1 MYLVVAP
8 HLSVWPFCRHS
19 IVNQPYQP
27 PSRIYPKFVTL
38 QGQNLQIIECHPRSV
53 GPPSCQEHRPDQNLH
68 FQFLSSI
75 ASKPIL
81 ELRWIVVGLKHSL
94 VAHHLLWK
102 NSGFYSILPW
112 HFVTTTLHV
121 LEPLVLVELPT
132 MLANVRG
139 QMPLTILNLKCTLWF
154 QLRQLYPVEGS
165 LSTNVLPILCW
176 SKAMLFFRLF
186 RL

>member
-1 MYLVVAP
+1 M
-8 HLSVWPFCRHS
+8 
-19 IVNQPYQP
+19 NQPYPP
-27 PSRIYPKFVTL
+27 PSRIYPKFVPL
-38 QGQNLQIIECHPRSV
+38 QGQNLQVIECHPRSV
-53 GPPSCQEHRPDQNLH
+53 GPPRCQEHRPDQNLH

-102 NSGFYSILPW
+102 NCGFYPIPPWPRWVVHHMHSLP
-112 HFVTTTLHV
+112 TPLSV

-132 MLANVRG
+132 MLAKVRG
-139 QMPLTILNLKCTLWF
+139 QMPLTNPNLQSALWF

-165 LSTNVLPILCW
+165 LSTNVLPIFCLVE
-176 SKAMLFFRLF
+176 SHVAPPVVSPP
-186 RL
+186 